1 MVLSQ
6 AGKRRRGGCSRGFA
20 SESVDKLPV
29 PLEEAGE
36 VVGATH
42 CCVPH
47 ASRSHVLLLP
57 QLIFPSSWIS
67 PRTTR
72 SGRCLKRTSMKS
84 AADIVPSPRNP
95 LSIPSL
101 ITTLISTCTQLEP
114 LRYHP
119 PTSGGGGAR
128 EVSTG
133 GCGGARGAPTG
144 GGGGAR
150 EGHAPPTSLWT
161 SPDFTPN
168 FTGLALLSLFPC
180 APRPVSLRSQ
190 PCFPALLA
198 EVLVTYWWLC

>member
-72 SGRCLKRTSMKS
+72 SGRCLKRTSMTL

-150 EGHAPPTSLWT
+150 EGHAPPIAYFEAGCCYCSRCCCCCCCCCW
-161 SPDFTPN
+161 
-168 FTGLALLSLFPC
+168 LLLLLLLRLLLPE
-180 APRPVSLRSQ
+180 PVCTLD
-190 PCFPALLA
+190 P
-198 EVLVTYWWLC
+198 V